1 MAKKS
6 QNRGQHLGK
15 KEGEKEQQRA
25 GMLELECI
33 FHLDKVKKKE
43 HRELKV
49 LDIGGFILNISHF

>member
-25 GMLELECI
+25 GMLELEFI
-33 FHLDKVKKKE
+33 FHLHKVKKE

-49 LDIGGFILNISHF
+49 LDIGGFILNISSF